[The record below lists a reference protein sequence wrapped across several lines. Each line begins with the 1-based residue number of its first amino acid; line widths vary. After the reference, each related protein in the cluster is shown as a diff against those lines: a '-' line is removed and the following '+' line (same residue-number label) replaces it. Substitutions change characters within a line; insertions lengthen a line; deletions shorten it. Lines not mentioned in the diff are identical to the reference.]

1 MSTRSCRSR
10 VSEDVILLKLITTG
24 FLVALLL
31 STNTLAQDVSP
42 ETDARPEIAAIVVD
56 EQVIVRGQRLSELEF
71 DLRIHIKDFVSEV
84 AAPARARGYARWR
97 HGVCVG
103 VHNLETMNAQYIVD
117 RISSLALEVGLEPGE
132 PGCGHQV
139 NIVFSTNA
147 REMASLLVESE
158 PRFFRPAM
166 GHAGMDLGLEGLD
179 KFAQSEKAVRWWHV
193 SMPVDARTGV
203 SVMRLPG
210 QPPPVVLKVGASLLH
225 EGIRDNLQTVLIIVD
240 STKLAGTTW
249 QQIADYLAIVSLAQ
263 IDPSA
268 DPAAFDTI
276 LNLFS
281 NPPAYSGLT
290 DWDHSYLQ
298 ALYAF
303 NQERDARL
311 QRNLIVSEILKRE
324 RSITE

>member
-1 MSTRSCRSR
+1 ML
-10 VSEDVILLKLITTG
+10 EKLITTG
-24 FLVALLL
+24 FLVLL
-31 STNTLAQDVSP
+31 STNALAQDISS
-42 ETDARPEIAAIVVD
+42 EADARPEVPATAVD

-71 DLRIHIKDFVSEV
+71 DLRIHIQEFVNEV

-97 HGVCVG
+97 HGVCIG
-103 VHNLETMNAQYIVD
+103 VHNLEAMSAQYIVD

-132 PGCGHQV
+132 PGCGPQV
-139 NIVFSTNA
+139 NIVFSTDA
-147 REMASLLVESE
+147 REMASLMVESE

-179 KFAQSEKAVRWWHV
+179 KFTQSEEAVRWWQV
-193 SMPVDARTGV
+193 SLPVDARTGS

-225 EGIRDNLQTVLIIVD
+225 DGVRDDLQTVLIIVD
-240 STKLAGTTW
+240 STKLSGTTW

-268 DPAAFDTI
+268 DPAAYDTI

-290 DWDHSYLQ
+290 DWDYTYLQ

-311 QRNLIVSEILKRE
+311 QRNLIVSEIAERE
-324 RSITE
+324 LSGSE